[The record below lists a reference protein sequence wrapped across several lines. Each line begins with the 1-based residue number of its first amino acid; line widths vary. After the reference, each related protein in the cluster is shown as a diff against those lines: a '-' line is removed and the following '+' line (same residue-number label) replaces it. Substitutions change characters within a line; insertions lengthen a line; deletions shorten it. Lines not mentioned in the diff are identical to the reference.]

1 MMQQEWSERDRQLL
15 DQAKTDAN
23 ETLSKLKKEL
33 NRNVLE
39 NISGSNNK
47 DNQDESMQV
56 GLYDQ
61 NAKSRQN

>member
-33 NRNVLE
+33 YRNVLE

-47 DNQDESMQV
+47 DN
-56 GLYDQ
+56 
-61 NAKSRQN
+61 